1 MKVRGIHGQLFDRR
15 RRSFVAIRT
24 RRSIFP
30 HVRTALV
37 LVALTACS
45 SKERDQPPPPP
56 PPPRD
61 AALDAVRAPEVDLT
75 KPCLPASLA
84 TANVAYVRTDG
95 PRITA
100 CYGNGD
106 DTPGSLTA
114 CLVLDETG
122 EILGPRTWEDAG
134 RARLAT
140 RELSQPTVDVEVAD
154 DVTRPGVAS
163 LDGTRAFVFEGDR
176 GDTRWRG
183 RFFDLRTNK
192 QIGSVDLT
200 ALDPASKAFTVP
212 FHLREARWVGTRV
225 LVTDRVEVGPEY
237 HAYLVAATGE
247 HVALG
252 DETSSI
258 EVLDDELVA
267 VLTGKTVR
275 LVDVARLI
283 EGGTFTIPGATS
295 PVGDLRIARFAD
307 RLVVA
312 YARPAGILFVERGL
326 ASVTARELPIC
337 K

>member
-1 MKVRGIHGQLFDRR
+1 M
-15 RRSFVAIRT
+15 
-24 RRSIFP
+24 
-30 HVRTALV
+30 RTALA

-45 SKERDQPPPPP
+45 SKERDKQPPP

-84 TANVAYVRTDG
+84 GANVAYVRADG

-106 DTPGSLTA
+106 DTQGSLTA

-122 EILGPRTWEDAG
+122 AILGPRTWEDAG

-140 RELSQPTVDVEVAD
+140 RELSQPTVDVEVAE

-163 LDGTRAFVFEGDR
+163 LDGTRAFVFEGEQA
-176 GDTRWRG
+176 DTRWRG

-212 FHLREARWVGTRV
+212 FHVREARWVGTRM

-247 HVALG
+247 HVSLG
-252 DETSSI
+252 DEKSSY
-258 EVLDDELVA
+258 EVLDDDLVA
-267 VLTGKTVR
+267 VMTGKTVR
-275 LVDVARLI
+275 LVDVPRLRDR
-283 EGGTFTIPGATS
+283 GTFTIPGATS

-312 YARPAGILFVERGL
+312 YARPAGVLFVERGVG
-326 ASVTARELPIC
+326 SVTGRELPIC
-337 K
+337 Q